1 MATIPPSTLTIESLV
16 AKDISFHNMGE
27 PVTILSGKFNVSMQP
42 PPTISTNVRSRE
54 KLNKLLECLPMFKD
68 MEPPMSNMN
77 DLFSAAQRIPINLD
91 GAPSRVLLLEFH
103 IGIQMRL

>member
-77 DLFSAAQRIPINLD
+77 DLFSVAQRIPINLD
-91 GAPSRVLLLEFH
+91 GDPK
-103 IGIQMRL
+103 